1 MTKPFYHYISFDSD
15 LSASSCIV
23 DEHQRI
29 ASFQVIT
36 DTHLTADPKHLYNQH
51 MELTLNDI
59 SKHAPDHSLGVMHV
73 GDVTD
78 HGLPEEYAE
87 LQRIQS
93 QYGEHVPPLYS
104 TSGNHDVGDLGWK
117 EEMEEL
123 AGLVSLQGQA
133 LPELWEHYR
142 QVAAELYTI
151 PPVTDVPE
159 AVHNLWLHRLG
170 SFNEAT
176 ATEGAYYQQRL
187 GGYAFIFLG
196 TERPLAKDCHLS
208 IMQLEWLQERL
219 QAAATASP
227 GKPIFVFLHQPL
239 LNTVAGS
246 LEQQGWYGVE
256 QDHELKQL
264 LLQYPQV
271 MLFSGHTHWQLSSP
285 HTMHQWADGPVMF
298 NAASIAYLWTDADEY
313 LEGSQGYYVELYPA
327 HIVIRGRDFAAG
339 RWVEEATWIFK
350 YVGVE

>member
-1 MTKPFYHYISFDSD
+1 MTRSFYQTI
-15 LSASSCIV
+15 ASNLTASEPQWIPN
-23 DEHQRI
+23 EHERI

-51 MELTLNDI
+51 LELAFNDI
-59 SKHAPDHSLGVMHV
+59 SKLAQDSLGIMHA

-78 HGLPEEYAE
+78 HGLPAEYAE
-87 LQRIQS
+87 LQRIRS
-93 QYGEHVPPLYS
+93 LYGEHLPAMYS

-123 AGLVSLQGQA
+123 EGLVSLQGQA
-133 LPELWEHYR
+133 LPELWGQYR
-142 QVAAELYTI
+142 QEAAGLYQMPSVTEVAE
-151 PPVTDVPE
+151 PV
-159 AVHNLWLHRLG
+159 HQLWLHRLG

-176 ATEGAYYQQRL
+176 ATEGAYYQKRL
-187 GGYAFIFLG
+187 GGYVFIFLG

-208 IMQLEWLQERL
+208 AMQLEWLQQRL
-219 QAAATASP
+219 QAAVTASP

-239 LNTVAGS
+239 MNTVAGS

-264 LLQYPQV
+264 LLEYPQV

-285 HTMHQWADGPVMF
+285 HTMHQSAAGTVMF
-298 NAASIAYLWTDADEY
+298 NAASVAYLWTDEDEY
-313 LEGSQGYYVELYPA
+313 LEGSQGYYVDIYPA
-327 HIVIRGRDFAAG
+327 HIVVRGRDFAAG
-339 RWVEEATWIFK
+339 RWLEEAVWTFAYGDTK
-350 YVGVE
+350 